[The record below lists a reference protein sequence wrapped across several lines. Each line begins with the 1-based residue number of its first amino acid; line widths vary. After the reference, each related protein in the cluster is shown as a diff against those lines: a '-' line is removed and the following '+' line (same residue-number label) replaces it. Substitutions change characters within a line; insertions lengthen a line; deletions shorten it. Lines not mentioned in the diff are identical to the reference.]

1 MSDAERCERVRLRAE
16 RWRRAH
22 GIMPGRPAQR
32 PWLRK
37 ASRARPWYLRRK
49 QSRERAALAAL
60 NNTCTRAEAFICQLQ
75 AKLAMV
81 ARFQALE
88 MAVIDELAEFTPI
101 PWRNATPTPHRLFRK
116 STVFFRLSLA
126 MRLQAIDLTH
136 MLRQG

>member
-1 MSDAERCERVRLRAE
+1 MTAAERREKARLCSE

-22 GIMPGRPAQR
+22 GIMPRRPAQR
-32 PWLRK
+32 PWL
-37 ASRARPWYLRRK
+37 AEGISRSAWYLRRK

-75 AKLAMV
+75 AKLAI
-81 ARFQALE
+81 
-88 MAVIDELAEFTPI
+88 IDDLAEFTPI

-126 MRLQAIDLTH
+126 MRHQAIDLTH